1 MKNFI
6 LFIALLLGA
15 SLHAQESISIRDAVL
30 GLRDKYRP
38 DNLRNLQWIK
48 GMDAFSQTEKTDSGW
63 IITLTEVPSF
73 KKNLVTTLKK
83 INEAGKFTGK
93 EALASIPPITWINA
107 DAFEFSKGL
116 QRYQFTRINNNLQ
129 LGFGYRCQYF
139 CGFREF
145 GQCSSNGKSIGY
157 LLCRWGWRWLRECS
171 YFGC

>member
-15 SLHAQESISIRDAVL
+15 SLHAQEQLSIRDAVL

-83 INEAGKFTGK
+83 INEAGK
-93 EALASIPPITWINA
+93 S
-107 DAFEFSKGL
+107 
-116 QRYQFTRINNNLQ
+116 Q
-129 LGFGYRCQYF
+129 LKP
-139 CGFREF
+139 E
-145 GQCSSNGKSIGY
+145 
-157 LLCRWGWRWLRECS
+157 L
-171 YFGC
+171 